1 VCLSANP
8 KNIPHTDVTVAFLAK
23 YKHISRLINWLNQII
38 PATIEE
44 LESKERRMFENM
56 ATLTSSADFI
66 KAVKDSDIETA
77 KKVLAI
83 NVRMKIM
90 LKFEIRRKLSSR

>member
-1 VCLSANP
+1 MSLLRRQHSVCLSSNP
-8 KNIPHTDVTVAFLAK
+8 KNVPHTDVTIAFQAT

-66 KAVKDSDIETA
+66 KAVRDSDLETA

-83 NVRMKIM
+83 NVRP
-90 LKFEIRRKLSSR
+90 EIVVH